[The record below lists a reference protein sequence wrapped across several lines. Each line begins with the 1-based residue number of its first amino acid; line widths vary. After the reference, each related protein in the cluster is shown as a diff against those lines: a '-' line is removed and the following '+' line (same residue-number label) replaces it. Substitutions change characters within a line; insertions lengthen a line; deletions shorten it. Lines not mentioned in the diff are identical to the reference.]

1 MRLEWSSEYQQ
12 DGYYEVGTHTI
23 RVRAVD
29 EWGAAS
35 AWESRTIEFINNAP
49 VIDSFTVDLTR
60 QTNGGNFLANI
71 SATGSDPDGDAVTL
85 EWGGDY
91 SASGW
96 YSRTGAHTVRVR
108 AVDSY
113 GAASPWQ
120 EKTFEFVNQAPSKPV
135 IARNPANGV
144 VRPSQAVTITASS
157 TDPEGDAITY
167 EWEGRDAETATY
179 GYGKHLIKCRA
190 VDSFGATSSWSAIVF
205 FVADDVGGGM
215 TLTTAN
221 SFIEEPGISF
231 EDNGEIIYGYIT
243 EYTFDVP
250 AVSGHSGSDYG
261 KIDAYNVLTG
271 TWDEIA
277 YKTTNNG
284 VTLSG
289 QLPAGTYTKMRFY
302 YYTNH
307 DCMYN
312 KSNITYSIVFDF

>member
-1 MRLEWSSEYQQ
+1 M
-12 DGYYEVGTHTI
+12 
-23 RVRAVD
+23 
-29 EWGAAS
+29 
-35 AWESRTIEFINNAP
+35 
-49 VIDSFTVDLTR
+49 
-60 QTNGGNFLANI
+60 
-71 SATGSDPDGDAVTL
+71 
-85 EWGGDY
+85 
-91 SASGW
+91 
-96 YSRTGAHTVRVR
+96 
-108 AVDSY
+108 
-113 GAASPWQ
+113 
-120 EKTFEFVNQAPSKPV
+120 
-135 IARNPANGV
+135 
-144 VRPSQAVTITASS
+144 
-157 TDPEGDAITY
+157 
-167 EWEGRDAETATY
+167 
-179 GYGKHLIKCRA
+179 
-190 VDSFGATSSWSAIVF
+190 DSFGAASSWSAIVF

-221 SFIEEPGISF
+221 SFIEEPGVSF